1 MDLNTLIND
10 DKWVGTMNDEMSD
23 VEEDDN
29 EVMTTNQTDNSSAP
43 INTRSATPATPNAP
57 KNL

>member
-1 MDLNTLIND
+1 
-10 DKWVGTMNDEMSD
+10 MNDEMSD